1 MKGTALWLLT
11 LAINLLLGQTF
22 AQYGTA
28 TNYGNYSLTELNTY
42 YLKTRPGKLEVS
54 PNYLTVIEFES
65 LITNVATGRADILN
79 IEVMDDTLLIKPTRT
94 NGQTDLIVFSEGHTL
109 LFEVAVNDKN
119 VPRRY
124 VVNSKT
130 NSTLGTTNP
139 LTRDSTRLPNA
150 SSITQGSHTTKTPIT
165 STSPVSPSISP
176 LPTTTPNNT
185 PYTGTTLST
194 VTDLPYPLAPTWL
207 RKNMT
212 MIRNG
217 DELAINYAISND
229 GSNQLTIDPKQ
240 LRLITNGNQLSY
252 TQTSLT
258 NPINAISSNLPAGK
272 TEHGV
277 ILIMG
282 VPKDTNVVLQWPI
295 TELGTQN
302 TWLVQENFN

>member
-109 LFEVAVNDKN
+109 LFEVEVNDKN

-165 STSPVSPSISP
+165 STSPIST
-176 LPTTTPNNT
+176 PTTPH
-185 PYTGTTLST
+185 TGTTLST

-212 MIRNG
+212 MIRSG

-258 NPINAISSNLPAGK
+258 NPTNTTSSNLLAGK